1 LHGDLFTFEDLTGT
15 FSVADVTLTLV
26 VSFVVCA
33 WIGWVYRATHHG
45 VSYSKSFV
53 QTLVVMGMCVSVV
66 MLVVGSNV
74 ARAFSLVGAL
84 SIIRFRNA
92 IKETRDVA
100 FVFFAMIVGMA
111 AGTRFFILAAVA
123 GAVISLVILMMD
135 RFDWYDLPSANQVL
149 KVQLPAEDD
158 SPARFDDVFVTATDH
173 AELLSIDSVRGGA
186 MTELVYSVRLK
197 RNVEPQDFLHLVRER
212 AGGQRVTLLTGY
224 DTSAL

>member
-1 LHGDLFTFEDLTGT
+1 MPDMFDFEDLTGT
-15 FSVADVTLTLV
+15 FSVADITLTLV
-26 VSFVVCA
+26 VSFAVCA

-66 MLVVGSNV
+66 MLVVGSNI

-92 IKETRDVA
+92 LKETRDVA

-123 GAVISLVILMMD
+123 GVVISLVILMMD

-149 KVQLPAEDD
+149 KVQLPADDD
-158 SPARFDDVFVTATDH
+158 SPSRFDDLFVSSTDH

-197 RNVEPQDFLHLVRER
+197 KGIEPQEFLHRVRER
-212 AGGQRVTLLTGY
+212 AAGQRVTLLTGY
-224 DTSAL
+224 DTSTL

>member
-1 LHGDLFTFEDLTGT
+1 MGDLFNFEDLTGT
-15 FSVADVTLTLV
+15 FTVADVALTLF
-26 VSFVVCA
+26 VSFAVCA
-33 WIGWVYRATHHG
+33 WIGWVYRATHRG

-66 MLVVGSNV
+66 MLVVGSNI

-111 AGTRFFILAAVA
+111 AGTRFFLLAAVA

-135 RFDWYDLPSANQVL
+135 RFDWFELPNANQIL
-149 KVQLPAEDD
+149 KVQLPADDD
-158 SPARFDDVFVTATDH
+158 SPSRFDDLFVAHTEH

-186 MTELVYSVRLK
+186 MTELIYSVRLK
-197 RNVEPQDFLHLVRER
+197 ASVLPQDFLAVVRDR
-212 AGGQRVTLLTGY
+212 TAGQRVTLLTGY
-224 DTSAL
+224 DTGTL

>member
-1 LHGDLFTFEDLTGT
+1 VDDLFKFEDLTGT

-26 VSFVVCA
+26 VSFAVCA

-53 QTLVVMGMCVSVV
+53 QMLVVLGMCVSVV

-123 GAVISLVILMMD
+123 GVVISLVILLMD
-135 RFDWYDLPSANQVL
+135 RFDWYDLPSANQIL
-149 KVQLPAEDD
+149 KVQMPADDD
-158 SPARFDDVFVTATDH
+158 SPGRFDDLFVAHTEH

-197 RNVEPQDFLHLVRER
+197 RGVQPQDFLHLVRDR
-212 AGGQRVTLLTGY
+212 AAGQRVTLLTGY
-224 DTSAL
+224 DTSTL

>member
-1 LHGDLFTFEDLTGT
+1 M
-15 FSVADVTLTLV
+15 
-26 VSFVVCA
+26 CA
-33 WIGWVYRATHHG
+33 GIGWVYRATHRG

-53 QTLVVMGMCVSVV
+53 QTLVMMGMSVSVV

-92 IKETRDVA
+92 LKETRDVA
-100 FVFFAMIVGMA
+100 FVFLAMIVGMA

-123 GAVISLVILMMD
+123 GAAISLVIMMMD
-135 RFDWYDLPSANQVL
+135 RFNWFDLPNANQIL
-149 KVQLPAEDD
+149 KVQLPANDD
-158 SPARFDDVFVTATDH
+158 SPGRFDDLFVAYTEH

-197 RNVEPQDFLHLVRER
+197 GSVEPGEFLHRVRDR
-212 AGGQRVTLLTGY
+212 AAGQRVTLLTGY
-224 DTSAL
+224 DTSTL